1 MRYYQA
7 TKADAHRSDHS
18 RTSTRALVS
27 TGESDWPQRLTTA
40 TPSMNINPALRVEPT
55 HDFSNQSEAPFIF
68 PRGASDAP
76 GPGSTDALTKGE
88 YAGNGRV
95 LVTF

>member
-1 MRYYQA
+1 
-7 TKADAHRSDHS
+7 
-18 RTSTRALVS
+18 
-27 TGESDWPQRLTTA
+27 
-40 TPSMNINPALRVEPT
+40 MNINPALRVEPT